1 MDLNTVKA
9 ISSLSNKCQAT
20 DNDAIEYIKPVDI
33 DVCNRYLV
41 TATIAKLDDQTSS
54 LRLNIRQSVDVDRV
68 FLHLYEYAYT
78 GSNTKIAVDL
88 SGASKHIEVR
98 FLNSQFQADRRTF
111 SPTLLNLKSAEK
123 IKNLLVDCG
132 LENDLNHPLVKIIHK
147 LMLDQHLKN
156 IRAFE
161 QNLTCSI
168 QDIKLHTRY

>member
-1 MDLNTVKA
+1 MDLQTVKA

-33 DVCNRYLV
+33 DACDRYLV
-41 TATIAKLDDQTSS
+41 TTTIAKLDDHTSS

-68 FLHLYEYAYT
+68 FLHLYEYAAT
-78 GSNTKIAVDL
+78 GNNTKIAV
-88 SGASKHIEVR
+88 SSTSKYIEVR
-98 FLNSQFQADRRTF
+98 FLNSQFKADRRTF

-156 IRAFE
+156 IKAFE
-161 QNLTCSI
+161 QNLTCSV